1 MNKNNRT
8 VHNIIV
14 KTILE
19 DEAIKSCDGVGAN
32 YFLLKY
38 FKFECFMCSR
48 LHNNVLVADCCKSP
62 ICLTCTQE
70 LCDQYEVEGPLT
82 FCIFCNKEI
91 QKCWYIRDP
100 Y

>member
-19 DEAIKSCDGVGAN
+19 DETLKSCDGVGAN

-38 FKFECFMCSR
+38 FKFECYLCTR
-48 LHNNVLVADCCKSP
+48 LHNNVLVTECCKSP
-62 ICLTCTQE
+62 VCVNCT
-70 LCDQYEVEGPLT
+70 
-82 FCIFCNKEI
+82 
-91 QKCWYIRDP
+91 
-100 Y
+100 